1 MPLMNKWSK
10 SPDSQARSPRLRKND
25 AKVVPVSFSF
35 PLQGGIGRAPLR
47 HSVRHSLQIGFSGI
61 HLFGGLG
68 GTHLPLAADRND
80 THFLDGAGH
89 NPVSKFQ
96 IQAAGRNNIDL
107 DDAASPGTASNGRF
121 HGRKALA
128 VKPSAG
134 NLVQP
139 VMKDAD

>member
-1 MPLMNKWSK
+1 
-10 SPDSQARSPRLRKND
+10 
-25 AKVVPVSFSF
+25 
-35 PLQGGIGRAPLR
+35 
-47 HSVRHSLQIGFSGI
+47 
-61 HLFGGLG
+61 LFGGLG

-89 NPVSKFQ
+89 DPVAKFQ
-96 IQAAGRNNIDL
+96 TQAAGRNNIDL
-107 DDAASPGTASNGRF
+107 NDATASDTASNNRF